1 MLIIPIK
8 GTDCILN
15 ASDPTDPSEPNQEK
29 DSQQLKKLLQLKPKR
44 KDFLLNSPRENL

>member
-15 ASDPTDPSEPNQEK
+15 TSNPTDPSEPDQEK